1 MLHLHGDDVTF
12 DLMLSYP
19 ANMLNWHDRHSDLDL
34 CEAKSRFDGVL
45 VGGLDEEETLHQGP
59 IEAIR
64 NAVQDAIVQTSG
76 RRLMIGPGCVTP
88 IATPGSHYRA
98 VIDAVTEMQLY
109 GRLLVAE
116 SL

>member
-1 MLHLHGDDVTF
+1 
-12 DLMLSYP
+12 
-19 ANMLNWHDRHSDLDL
+19 
-34 CEAKSRFDGVL
+34 
-45 VGGLDEEETLHQGP
+45 
-59 IEAIR
+59 
-64 NAVQDAIVQTSG
+64 
-76 RRLMIGPGCVTP
+76 VTP

>member
-1 MLHLHGDDVTF
+1 MF
-12 DLMLSYP
+12 DLMLSYS

-34 CEAKSRFDGVL
+34 REAKSRFDRLL
-45 VGGLDEEETLHQGP
+45 VGGLDEEALHQGP

-64 NAVQDAIVQTSG
+64 SAVQDAIAQTSG

-98 VIDAVTEMQLY
+98 VIDALNEIQRY
-109 GRLLVAE
+109 GRLVVAE